1 MCTGKCAK
9 CIGVMLYPLALISI
23 VCNIILFF
31 PDWKTKY
38 AEEEREGLG
47 PRLTEEVKYMAGVIG
62 GGIMVL
68 IPAIHIHLTGK
79 QGCCANRCGMFLSI
93 GFAAVGVVG
102 GLYCFSVSIVGLING
117 PMCNYKNPD
126 TLSLQWGTPFINS
139 TESYLTDRE
148 MWDICLEPK
157 DVVQFNVGLF
167 STMLIAGGLEIIL
180 CTIQVVNGLFGC
192 LCGTCNKKQSY

>member
-38 AEEEREGLG
+38 AEDERDGLG
-47 PRLTEEVKYMAGVIG
+47 SRITEEVKYMAGVIG

-102 GLYCFSVSIVGLING
+102 GLYCFAVSIVGLING
-117 PMCNYKNPD
+117 PMCYYMIPG
-126 TLSLQWGTPFINS
+126 TLKFQWGTPFVNS
-139 TESYLTDRE
+139 TESYLTDQE
-148 MWDICLEPK
+148 MWNICLEPK

-167 STMLIAGGLEIIL
+167 STMLIAGGLEIVL

-192 LCGTCNKKQSY
+192 LCGTCNKNQSY